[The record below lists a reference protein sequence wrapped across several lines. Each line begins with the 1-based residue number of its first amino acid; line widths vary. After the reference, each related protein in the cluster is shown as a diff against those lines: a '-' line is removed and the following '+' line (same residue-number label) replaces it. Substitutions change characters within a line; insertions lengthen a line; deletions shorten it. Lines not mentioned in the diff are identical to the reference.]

1 MHEILTQQTAGVL
14 VVTFNRPARK
24 NAFTTPMYQALRQIL
39 ESAAHANDIHA
50 VVLQGSASVFSA
62 GNDLNDFIE
71 FPPLAAHAP
80 VWQLL
85 HALNDFPK
93 PLVAAVCGLAV
104 GIGSTLLL
112 HCDLVYAAT
121 DARFSLPF
129 VNLGVCPEGASTLLL
144 PRLLGYQVAAEALM
158 TGEPFDADFALQAGW
173 VNRLLPAAEVQAWA
187 LAQAHKLAQ
196 KPSAALIQTKRL
208 LKLGMQAE
216 VSARINAE
224 AQAFATLLQ
233 APAAQT
239 AIAAFAQ
246 RPR

>member
-1 MHEILTQQTAGVL
+1 MSEILTQQTAGVL

-24 NAFTTPMYQALRQIL
+24 NAFTAPMYQALTQIL
-39 ESAAHANDIHA
+39 NSAALADDIQA

-71 FPPLAAHAP
+71 YPPLQAQAP
-80 VWQLL
+80 VWQFL
-85 HALNDFPK
+85 HALNNFPK
-93 PLVAAVCGLAV
+93 PLLAAVCGLAV

-144 PRLLGYQVAAEALM
+144 PRLLGYQVAAEALL
-158 TGEPFDADFALQAGW
+158 TGEAFDADFALRAGL
-173 VNRLLPAAEVQAWA
+173 VNRLLPAAEVQGWA
-187 LAQAHKLAQ
+187 LAQAQKIAQ
-196 KPSAALIQTKRL
+196 KPSAAVIHTKRL
-208 LKLGMQAE
+208 LKQGLQGEAN
-216 VSARINAE
+216 ARIDAE
-224 AQAFATLLQ
+224 AQAFAMLLQ
-233 APAAQT
+233 QEAAQT
-239 AIAAFAQ
+239 AIAAFAK